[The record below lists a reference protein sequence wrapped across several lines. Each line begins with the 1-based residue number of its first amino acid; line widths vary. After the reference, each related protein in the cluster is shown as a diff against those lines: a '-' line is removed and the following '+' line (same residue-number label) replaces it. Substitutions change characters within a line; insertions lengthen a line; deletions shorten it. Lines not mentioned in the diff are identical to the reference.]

1 MIKYNNVFASNNG
14 IYVVLRLIR
23 CQKSYYD
30 VEFEWEN
37 NIGSSYFGSIM
48 KKESRWE
55 IFTNLDNYDSDY
67 SGITFKTLREAVE
80 YVGITDIENKDYF
93 NLY

>member
-1 MIKYNNVFASNNG
+1 MTKYNNVFTSENG
-14 IYVVLRLIR
+14 IHVVIKLIK

-37 NIGSSYFGSIM
+37 NIGSSYFGSVM
-48 KKESRWE
+48 KKGSKWE
-55 IFTNLDNYDSDY
+55 AFTNLDNYDSDY
-67 SGITFKTLREAVE
+67 SCKTFKSLHEAIEYIGITE
-80 YVGITDIENKDYF
+80 IENKQYF